1 MLEIVMRKHVLP
13 KTEKRNS
20 KTKLFD
26 RQLNFLSQEV
36 TLLFLGSELLG
47 KEYDLAKAHEIC
59 MSHSLS
65 GILPSKIHFYCSKNF
80 LNYKKQNSCSKN
92 DHKGRIEEDN
102 EKFHLGV
109 AAAGSFLLKE
119 KPKSLGLKMLVNFA
133 KLSYS

>member
-65 GILPSKIHFYCSKNF
+65 GILPSKIHFYCRKNF
-80 LNYKKQNSCSKN
+80 LNYKN
-92 DHKGRIEEDN
+92 RIPATEMITRE
-102 EKFHLGV
+102 
-109 AAAGSFLLKE
+109 
-119 KPKSLGLKMLVNFA
+119 GLKKIMKN
-133 KLSYS
+133 ST